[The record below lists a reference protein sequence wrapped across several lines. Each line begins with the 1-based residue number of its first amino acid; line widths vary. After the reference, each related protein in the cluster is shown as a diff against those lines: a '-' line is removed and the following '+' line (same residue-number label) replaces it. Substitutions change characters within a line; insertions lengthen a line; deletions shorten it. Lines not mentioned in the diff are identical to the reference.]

1 MTRAWRL
8 LRLLLHLL
16 KGVLFAIT
24 LLPRLT
30 VEQRAQ
36 LVRSWCAQVLGIL
49 CIRVVTRGE
58 LPDET
63 TRKTLFVSNHISWI
77 DIWALMQL
85 HHIHFVA
92 KSEIRAWPV
101 IGWLATKTGTIF
113 IERERRHDTGRVMG
127 GVEQALLRGECLCLF
142 PEGTTSDGNEL
153 KPFKSS
159 LFQAAINADA
169 TVWPLA
175 IRYPG
180 PDGLPNTAVAYHGD
194 VTMWQSLQEVLKQRE
209 VVVELHF
216 AHAMQAQGMERRHL
230 SHQARHAIS
239 SLLHPPPRK
248 APEKHDGLPV
258 AAQ

>member
-1 MTRAWRL
+1 LA
-8 LRLLLHLL
+8 LHLL
-16 KGVLFAIT
+16 QGALFAIII
-24 LLPRLT
+24 LPSLT
-30 VEQRAQ
+30 VEQRSQ
-36 LVRSWCAQVLGIL
+36 LVRSWCAQVLCIL
-49 CIRVVTRGE
+49 GIRVVTSGE

-77 DIWALMQL
+77 DIWALMHL

-101 IGWLATKTGTIF
+101 IGWLATKTGTLF
-113 IERERRHDTGRVMG
+113 IERERRHDTGRVMD

-142 PEGTTSDGNEL
+142 PEGTTSDGTEL

-194 VTMWQSLQEVLKQRE
+194 ITMWQSLQEVLKQRKT
-209 VVVELHF
+209 VVELHF
-216 AHAMQAQGMERRHL
+216 AHPLQAQGMERRHL

-239 SLLHPPPRK
+239 SLLRLPPRT
-248 APEKHDGLPV
+248 APGKHDGPPA